1 MIMKWIFF
9 ISLLAVGGLATPIA
23 RNSDKPEPVT
33 VIELFTSQG
42 CSSCP
47 AADRLL
53 SKTLSNLNAKGP
65 KVLALSFHVD
75 YWNHLG
81 SADPFSDRAYTRRQY
96 EYAKV
101 FHSKSV
107 YTPQMVINGTREIV
121 GSNEAGL
128 KNALVEASRRTPAAA
143 FEVLNVRIE
152 DGNIVKVRYTLSG
165 DYQGCKVNFALVSR
179 HETTPIKRGENG
191 GKTLTSDNV
200 VRQFIRVEPKHSGEV
215 LFNPTA
221 LKLENMAVIAYVQK
235 QAGYQ
240 VIGGASVG
248 IH

>member
-1 MIMKWIFF
+1 MKWIVL
-9 ISLLAVGGLATPIA
+9 ISLLAVGGLTTLKPD
-23 RNSDKPEPVT
+23 NSDKPDPVT

-53 SKTLSNLNAKGP
+53 SKTISDIGSKNP
-65 KVLALSFHVD
+65 RILALSFHVD

-81 SADPFSDRAYTRRQY
+81 WADPFSDKAYTKRQY
-96 EYAKV
+96 EYARV

-107 YTPQMVINGTREIV
+107 YTPQMIINGTREIV

-128 KNALVEASRRTPAAA
+128 KNALQEASQRTPTAV
-143 FEVLNVRIE
+143 FKVLNTRVE
-152 DGNIVKVRYTLSG
+152 NGNLLHVQYALSG
-165 DYQGCKVNFALVSR
+165 NYQGCKVNFALVSR

-191 GKTLTSDNV
+191 GKTLASDNV
-200 VRQFIRVEPKHSGEV
+200 VRQFIRVDPKQSGEV
-215 LFNPTA
+215 LFNPTV
-221 LKLENMAVIAYVQK
+221 LDRKNTTVIAYIQK
-235 QAGYQ
+235 QADYQ
-240 VIGGASVG
+240 VVGGASVE

>member
-1 MIMKWIFF
+1 M
-9 ISLLAVGGLATPIA
+9 SLLVAGSLATLVPEA
-23 RNSDKPEPVT
+23 AEKPEPVT

-53 SKTLSNLNAKGP
+53 SKTISDQNDLDP
-65 KVLALSFHVD
+65 KILALSFHVD

-81 SADPFSDRAYTRRQY
+81 WADPFSDKAYTKRQY
-96 EYAKV
+96 EYARV
-101 FHSKSV
+101 FRSKSV

-121 GSNEAGL
+121 GSNAAGL
-128 KNALVEASRRTPAAA
+128 KKALQEAAKRTPTAS
-143 FEVLNVRIE
+143 FEVLDAIVQN
-152 DGNIVKVRYTLSG
+152 GNLLKVKYTLSG
-165 DYQGCKVNFALVSR
+165 DYQGCKVNFALISR

-200 VRQFIRVEPKHSGEV
+200 VRQFVRVDPKQSGEV
-215 LFNPTA
+215 LFNPTT
-221 LKLENMAVIAYVQK
+221 LKRENMAVIAYVQK
-235 QAGYQ
+235 QTDYQ
-240 VIGGASVG
+240 ILGAARTE